1 MNAIVQ
7 TRYGRPQAVLEL
19 RDLPVPEPGPGQVR
33 VRVAYAAV
41 NDWDWSMV
49 RGRPL
54 PYRLLFGPTGPRH
67 PVPGMELSGTV
78 EALGPGVR
86 RFREGDRV
94 YGDTSAHGFGA
105 WAERACFPETALVP
119 MPPGMP
125 FDVAAALPHAALL
138 AAQAFGPGGPRPG
151 QHVLINGAGGGVGTL
166 GGQLALAAGARVTG
180 VDTGPKRTA
189 LERLG
194 FGDVIDFRE
203 TDFARTGER
212 YDLILDNKATR
223 PPRAIRRAL
232 APGGRYV
239 VIGGDLTRIAQFAAF
254 GGKAMSVL
262 ALKANQGLDAI
273 GAAWAEGRLAPL
285 IDGPWPL
292 AEAAAALTRFGEGRH
307 AGKVLLS
314 LAP

>member
-1 MNAIVQ
+1 MNAIVH
-7 TRYGRPQAVLEL
+7 TRYGRPDAVLEY
-19 RDLPVPEPGPGQVR
+19 RDLPLPEPGPGEVR
-33 VRVAYAAV
+33 VRVAFAAV

-54 PYRLLFGPTGPRH
+54 PYRLLFGLAGPKH

-94 YGDTSAHGFGA
+94 WGDTSAHGFGA
-105 WAERACFPETALVP
+105 WAERAVFPEAALAP
-119 MPPGMP
+119 MPAGMP

-138 AAQAFGPGGPRPG
+138 AAQAFGPEGPRPG
-151 QHVLINGAGGGVGTL
+151 QRILINGAGGGVGTI
-166 GGQLALAAGARVTG
+166 GAQLARAAGARVTG
-180 VDTGPKRTA
+180 VDTGPK
-189 LERLG
+189 LEAMRAVG
-194 FGDVIDFRE
+194 FDAVLDYRE

-239 VIGGDLTRIAQFAAF
+239 LIGGDPGRIARFAAF
-254 GGKAMSVL
+254 GGQRLSVL
-262 ALKANQGLDAI
+262 ALKANEGLEAIGEAWARGGLD
-273 GAAWAEGRLAPL
+273 PL
-285 IDGPWPL
+285 IDGPYPL
-292 AEAAAALTRFGEGRH
+292 AGAAAALTRFGEAHH
-307 AGKVLLS
+307 AGKVLLQP
-314 LAP
+314 AP